1 MSGLGRSMADA
12 SAGVAAGAPDTAAA
26 DVMGQAGFRRV
37 GSAGALRI
45 GERLLVTV
53 EGQDLVVFRLA
64 EGVVAIPAACPHN
77 GGPICDGDLTGST
90 VSCPWH
96 GYNFDLRTGACE
108 DDEDLSLERFEV
120 RISGDDILIKVQ
132 V

>member
-1 MSGLGRSMADA
+1 MSGGG
-12 SAGVAAGAPDTAAA
+12 SAVAGAAPVGAAGAEVEDL
-26 DVMGQAGFRRV
+26 AGFRRA
-37 GSAGALRI
+37 GSAAELRV

-53 EGQDLVVFRLA
+53 DGQDLVVFRLA
-64 EGVVAIPAACPHN
+64 DGVAAIPAACPHN
-77 GGPICDGDLTGST
+77 GGPICDGELTGST

-120 RISGDDILIKVQ
+120 RIAGDDILIKVQ
-132 V
+132 A

>member
-1 MSGLGRSMADA
+1 MEVA
-12 SAGVAAGAPDTAAA
+12 SD
-26 DVMGQAGFRRV
+26 AGFRRV
-37 GSAGALRI
+37 GSAAQLRV
-45 GERLLVTV
+45 GERLLATV
-53 EGQDLVVFRLA
+53 DGQDLVIFRLA
-64 EGVVAIPAACPHN
+64 DGVVAIPAACPHN

-120 RISGDDILIKVQ
+120 RIAGDDILIKVQ
-132 V
+132 P